1 VINVLVGQLNAAGNR
16 ARVVTAT
23 GRKRTYANN
32 AQNRTTLDEHSNA
45 ATGARASAPNSAPG
59 NTATTFPRT
68 ITTTHDKVSNPSAC
82 NSTEVNA
89 DGANGTASPVTDTA

>member
-1 VINVLVGQLNAAGNR
+1 VINVLVGQLNSASNLAS
-16 ARVVTAT
+16 VVTAT
-23 GRKRTYANN
+23 GRKHTYANN
-32 AQNRTTLDEHSNA
+32 AHNRTTQDEHSNA

-59 NTATTFPRT
+59 NTATTIPRT
-68 ITTTHDKVSNPSAC
+68 ITTTHDKVSNLAAC